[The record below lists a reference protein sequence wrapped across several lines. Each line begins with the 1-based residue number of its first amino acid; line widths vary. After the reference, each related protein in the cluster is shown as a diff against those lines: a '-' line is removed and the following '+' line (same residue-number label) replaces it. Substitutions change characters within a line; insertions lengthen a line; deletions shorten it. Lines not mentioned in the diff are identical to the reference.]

1 MIIEF
6 TRIYLHMRI
15 IRMHMRNR
23 AFFMLI
29 FADMSGLFADYIR
42 ICDRLKSIFVE
53 TLDVMMLSFKR
64 K

>member
-1 MIIEF
+1 
-6 TRIYLHMRI
+6 
-15 IRMHMRNR
+15 MHMRNR

-42 ICDRLKSIFVE
+42 MCDRLKLPIFME
-53 TLDVMMLSFKR
+53 TLDVMLSFKR